1 MSKKDVKEIAIMTK
15 KQNLHFLL
23 ALGNTK
29 MVVLKKEDRLQ
40 VYTSDTKKQ
49 TVDSS
54 RVAEA
59 LTTR

>member
-1 MSKKDVKEIAIMTK
+1 MTK

-29 MVVLKKEDRLQ
+29 MVVLKDNNHLEI
-40 VYTSDTKKQ
+40 YSNDTKKQ

-59 LTTR
+59 LGSR

>member
-1 MSKKDVKEIAIMTK
+1 MAKKH
-15 KQNLHFLL
+15 NLHFLL

-29 MVVLKKEDRLQ
+29 MVVFKNKDHLQ
-40 VYTSDTKKQ
+40 VYANDTKKQ

-59 LTTR
+59 LNSR

>member
-1 MSKKDVKEIAIMTK
+1 MTK
-15 KQNLHFLL
+15 KLNLHFLL

-29 MVVLKKEDRLQ
+29 MVVIKDNDQLQ
-40 VYTSDTKKQ
+40 VYSSITKKQ

-59 LTTR
+59 LVSR